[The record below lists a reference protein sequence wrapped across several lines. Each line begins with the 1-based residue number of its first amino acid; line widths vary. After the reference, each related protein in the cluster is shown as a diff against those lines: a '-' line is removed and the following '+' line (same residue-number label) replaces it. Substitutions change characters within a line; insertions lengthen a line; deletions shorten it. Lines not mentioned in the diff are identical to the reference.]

1 MAKINDGIVTMAS
14 SLGKKSDLRTFRS
27 GSRLTDKTL
36 LDMYSSNWIV
46 QKYVQTLAED
56 MTKRDRNIR
65 TPMTSE
71 EKTALDMA
79 MSRLGIYDHRKEAL
93 EWASLLGDSLIVAI
107 TSYASGETPEDY
119 LSKPL
124 DLGIEEIDRFIVL
137 DKTAYDVNQSN
148 IIDDITSA
156 SFNMPEF
163 YTIRLG
169 NQKVHH
175 TRVCRTMLG
184 KQAYLTRLGRN
195 RYGTSD
201 IEAVKDAIMSYL
213 TALTNVSDIVE
224 ESKTDVLSVENF
236 MNGIMS
242 GNEDSYVELARAM
255 VSIRSSTGFL
265 LKDTT
270 TTWEQKELTFTGLI
284 DIIKAFR
291 DDLAGGFRMPLT
303 RLFGQSASGFASGE
317 EDNTNYYERIAG
329 AQESRLR
336 KIDEFFDKFLLD
348 EINSEHNRLDFD
360 YPSIRIVSD
369 SEQATILG
377 TTVTALSTA
386 LTDGVITEVQYAQE
400 LKSRDLISSITDAD
414 IEELKE
420 MVNEPTPTP
429 EDQATQV
436 TSGQTEQTSGNIL
449 SQTNNSSSPT
459 S

>member
-14 SLGKKSDLRTFRS
+14 SLGKKSDLRTFRAS
-27 GSRLTDKTL
+27 SRLTDKTL
-36 LDMYSSNWIV
+36 LDMYSRNWIV

-79 MSRLGIYDHRKEAL
+79 TSRLGVYDHRKEAL

-107 TSYASGETPEDY
+107 TSYASGETPDGY
-119 LSKPL
+119 LSTPL
-124 DLGIEEIDRFIVL
+124 DLDIEEIDRFIVL
-137 DKTAYDVNQSN
+137 DKTAYDVTQSN
-148 IIDDITSA
+148 IIDDITSP

-175 TRVCRTMLG
+175 SRVCRTMIG

-236 MNGIMS
+236 MNGILA
-242 GNEDSYVELARAM
+242 GNEDSYVELAKAM

-414 IEELKE
+414 IEDLKE
-420 MVNEPTPTP
+420 MISEPTPTS
-429 EDQATQV
+429 EDTTTQI
-436 TSGQTEQTSGNIL
+436 TSGQTEQASGNLL
-449 SQTNNSSSPT
+449 SQTNSSSGAAP
-459 S
+459 

>member
-36 LDMYSSNWIV
+36 LDMYSRNWIV

-79 MSRLGIYDHRKEAL
+79 TSRLGVYDHRKEAL

-107 TSYASGETPEDY
+107 TSYASGETPDDY
-119 LSKPL
+119 LSTPL
-124 DLGIEEIDRFIVL
+124 DLDVEEIDRFIVL
-137 DKTAYDVNQSN
+137 DKTAYDVTQSN
-148 IIDDITSA
+148 IIDDITSP

-175 TRVCRTMLG
+175 SRVCRTMIG

-317 EDNTNYYERIAG
+317 EDNTNYYERISG

-414 IEELKE
+414 IEDLKE
-420 MVNEPTPTP
+420 MISEPTPTS
-429 EDQATQV
+429 EDTTTQI
-436 TSGQTEQTSGNIL
+436 TSGQTEQTSGNLL
-449 SQTNNSSSPT
+449 SQANNSSGATP
-459 S
+459 

>member
-1 MAKINDGIVTMAS
+1 MAKINDGIVTLAS
-14 SLGKKSDLRTFRS
+14 NLGKKSAMRTFGATSKLSDR
-27 GSRLTDKTL
+27 TL
-36 LDMYSSNWIV
+36 LDMYSNNWIV

-56 MTKRDRNIR
+56 MTKRDRTIR
-65 TPMTSE
+65 TNLTVDEQLALEMA
-71 EKTALDMA
+71 TA
-79 MSRLGIYDHRKEAL
+79 RLGIYEHRKEAL

-107 TSYASGETPEDY
+107 TSYASGTTPDNY
-119 LSKPL
+119 LSTPL
-124 DLGIEEIDRFIVL
+124 NLDIEEIDRFIVL
-137 DKTAYDVNQSN
+137 DKTAYDVTQSN
-148 IIDDITSA
+148 IIDDITSP
-156 SFNMPEF
+156 SFNMPES
-163 YTIRLG
+163 YRIKLG
-169 NQKVHH
+169 NQTVHH
-175 TRVCRTMLG
+175 SRVCRTMLG
-184 KQAYLTRLGRN
+184 KQAFLGRLSRG

-201 IEAVKDAIMSYL
+201 IEAVKEPIMSYL

-224 ESKTDVLSVENF
+224 ESKTDVLSVDGF
-236 MNGIMS
+236 MRGIMA
-242 GNEDSYVELARAM
+242 GNEEEYAELARAM
-255 VSIRSSTGFL
+255 LSIRSSTGFL
-265 LKDTT
+265 LKDKD

-336 KIDEFFDKFLLD
+336 KIDAFFDKFLLS

-400 LKSRDLISSITDAD
+400 LKSRDLISSITDED
-414 IEELKE
+414 IETLKE
-420 MVNEPTPTP
+420 LVSEPTP
-429 EDQATQV
+429 EDTTTQT
-436 TSGQTEQTSGNIL
+436 TSGQAEQTGGDIL
-449 SQTNNSSSPT
+449 PQTSNSTGSAS
-459 S
+459 